1 MEDTWPGPGRAM
13 AFLIQAPGQKPASAS
28 KRHNYPRVKGQC
40 GALGSLSCGL
50 HPSLPPHPGAA
61 SSLALGGF
69 PGQQFTLAASQS
81 PTKFSKDFWG
91 YRRHLQTRV
100 DL

>member
-28 KRHNYPRVKGQC
+28 KHHNYPRVKGQC

-50 HPSLPPHPGAA
+50 HPGLPSSPAPEQPLHWLLEDSPAGSSHWLPHSHQLNSARTSGATV
-61 SSLALGGF
+61 GI
-69 PGQQFTLAASQS
+69 
-81 PTKFSKDFWG
+81 
-91 YRRHLQTRV
+91 YRLV
-100 DL
+100 